1 MIHTFYRE
9 NDSFL
14 HSLDPRAKIIG
25 STSALV
31 IILLFNDPLVTG
43 GLFLSVLVLG
53 KLLGKISIREQL
65 GLLKPLIPLVVF
77 TILLW
82 PIIYKPRLEG
92 LMFGVS
98 FALRLLTLGLVTF
111 LLLMTTR
118 QRELVQGFVKLGLP
132 YEFGLTISI
141 GLRYIPTLYIL
152 TKNIMDAQ
160 KSRGWEMEKGNIVV
174 RIKKMSAV
182 MIPLLV
188 ASLKTAHELSIALE
202 SRAFGAG
209 KKRTFLHN
217 IKMGKRDYLTVF
229 TSLTLL
235 AMALYL
241 RYGLGFGHIKIYG

>member
-1 MIHTFYRE
+1 MIHTFYLE

-25 STSALV
+25 FTSALV
-31 IILLFNDPLVTG
+31 IVLLFNDPLITG
-43 GLFLSVLVLG
+43 GLFISAL
-53 KLLGKISIREQL
+53 LLGKILGKISLRKLL

-82 PIIYKPRLEG
+82 PIIHKPRVEG
-92 LMFGVS
+92 LIFGVS

-111 LLLMTTR
+111 ILLMTTK
-118 QRELVQGFVKLGLP
+118 QRDLIQGFVKLGLP

-160 KSRGWEMEKGNIVV
+160 KSRGWEVEKGNIIV
-174 RIKKMSAV
+174 RIRKMSAV

-188 ASLKTAHELSIALE
+188 ASLKTAHELGIALE

-209 KKRTFLHN
+209 KKRTFLRD
-217 IKMGKRDYLTVF
+217 IKMDKKDYVAVF
-229 TSLTLL
+229 TSLLL
-235 AMALYL
+235 LGTALYL
-241 RYGLGFGHIKIYG
+241 RFSLGFGHIRIYS

>member
-9 NDSFL
+9 SDSFL
-14 HSLDPRAKIIG
+14 HSLDPRAKIVG
-25 STSALV
+25 FTSALV
-31 IILLFNDPLVTG
+31 IILLFNDPIVTLT
-43 GLFLSVLVLG
+43 LFVSIL
-53 KLLGKISIREQL
+53 LLGKILGKISLREQL

-77 TILLW
+77 TIILW

-92 LMFGVS
+92 LVFGIS
-98 FALRLLTLGLVTF
+98 FAFRLLALGLVTF
-111 LLLMTTR
+111 LLLMTTK
-118 QRELVQGFVKLGLP
+118 QRELVQGFVRLGLP

-160 KSRGWEMEKGNIVV
+160 KSRGWEMEKGNIIV
-174 RIKKMSAV
+174 RVKKMSAV

-209 KKRTFLHN
+209 KKRTFLHD
-217 IKMGKRDYLTVF
+217 IKMGKRDYFAVTF
-229 TSLTLL
+229 SLLL
-235 AMALYL
+235 LGLALYL
-241 RYGLGFGHIKIYG
+241 RYGLGFGHIRLYG